1 MYDRKNADNDNDG
14 CNDNYDGKF
23 DDNYDKN
30 YQKTYKCK
38 KFWGKNLPILLHGKK
53 VQKFWQPLPPGNGRK
68 NFLREVFP

>member
-38 KFWGKNLPILLHGKK
+38 KFWGKNLPILGTIT
-53 VQKFWQPLPPGNGRK
+53 W
-68 NFLREVFP
+68 